1 MITPLA
7 VAAVVAVSTSPVSPG
22 SRYDPDIPTVAQ
34 ITGHAV
40 GSHISTPAEIA
51 AYVEALARA
60 APDRT
65 ELVTYATSEEGRPLH
80 LLAIGSAER
89 MARLGEIKAGLAR
102 LADPRGLP
110 DGEAEE
116 LVRDLPA
123 VVWLYHGVHGDE
135 ISSPEAALALA
146 HHLLAAED
154 DEQVDLIRREAIV
167 LIDPLQ
173 NPDGRARFI
182 ATNALG
188 QGPSPDPEPAAAE
201 HVQPW
206 PGGRANHYLF
216 DMNRDWFAQTQPET
230 RGRLEVF
237 LEWYPQVAID
247 LHEMGGNATYFFAP
261 PAEPLNPHVV
271 ESQARWHER
280 IGRAI
285 AARFDERGVAYFV
298 GEVFDSF
305 YPGYG
310 ETWPMLHGAVGS
322 TYEQASARG
331 LVFRRIDGTELTYLD
346 GIRNHFTAALTTAA
360 AAARGRETLLRE
372 FLEFRRSAVREG
384 QSGELRQYVLVPGQD
399 PARVRRLAELL
410 LAQGI
415 EVRLAEEELVAGGR
429 RFPAGSYVVS
439 LAQPSG
445 RLVRNLLDPRVPMPD
460 EYIQEQE
467 RRHEK
472 RLPDEIYDVTAWSL
486 PLVFDV
492 ECVGSG
498 TVSGRTRAWTPEAEP
513 GPAASGPLEEAK
525 VAWLLPWGV
534 GTAKAVVE
542 ALEAGIRLRVA
553 EGEATL
559 GGRTFPAGTAIVRRA
574 ENADDVRATLGPIVS
589 RHHAE
594 AVAIDS
600 GYPQSG
606 VSLGSFKVRPLS
618 SPRVLLAWDT
628 PTSSLSAGWARWVL
642 ERRYGQRVSVVRVST
657 LRRVEL
663 ERFDVIVLP
672 SGRYADEVGEKLVER
687 LRAWIRE
694 GGTLVALAEAAR
706 WLTTEDVGLLA
717 TSTELRGGCPE
728 KAPPDAEDED
738 DEDDEEPSSGTCDV
752 KTDEPYDLES
762 AIRPERERP
771 GAIPGALLR
780 VQLDPEHWLSAGSD
794 GEIQVI
800 VDGRRVFSP
809 LKLDKGRNVGVFA
822 SKEDVVASGL
832 VWDEAREQLARKAF
846 LMHQPLGRGQV
857 IAFAEDPNY
866 RGYAEATELL
876 FMNAVLLGPAHR
888 ERDLYEGAPRGGL
901 VRRGEGP

>member
-7 VAAVVAVSTSPVSPG
+7 VAALVTISASPVSPET
-22 SRYDPDIPTVAQ
+22 RYDPDIPTLAQ

-40 GSHISTPAEIA
+40 GAHVSTPAEIA
-51 AYVEALARA
+51 AYVEALATA

-80 LLAIGSAER
+80 VLAIGSAER

-110 DGEAEE
+110 DEQAEE

-135 ISSPEAALALA
+135 ISSPEAGLALA

-182 ATNALG
+182 AANALG

-237 LEWYPQVAID
+237 LEWYPQVVVD

-271 ESQARWHER
+271 EAQVRWHER
-280 IGRAI
+280 IGRAM
-285 AARFDERGVAYFV
+285 AARFDEQGVAYFV
-298 GEVFDSF
+298 REVFDSF

-346 GIRNHFTAALTTAA
+346 GIRNHFTAALTTAVTVA
-360 AAARGRETLLRE
+360 HGRETLLRD

-384 QSGELRQYVLVPGQD
+384 ESGELRHYVLVPGRD
-399 PARVRRLAELL
+399 PARARRLAELL
-410 LAQGI
+410 VTQGI
-415 EVRLAEEELVAGGR
+415 EVRLAEEELLADER
-429 RFPAGSYVVS
+429 RFPAGSYVVP

-445 RLVRNLLDPRVPMPD
+445 RLVRNLLDPRVPMPVD
-460 EYIQEQE
+460 YIEEQE
-467 RRHEK
+467 RRREK

-492 ECVGSG
+492 ECVGSES
-498 TVSGRTRAWTPEAEP
+498 VSGRTRAWTAEAEP
-513 GPAASGPLEEAK
+513 GPGASDPLEEAK

-542 ALEAGIRLRVA
+542 ALEAGIEVRVA
-553 EGEATL
+553 DGETTL
-559 GGRTFPAGTAIVRRA
+559 GGRTFPAGTAIVRPA
-574 ENADDVRATLGPIVS
+574 ENADDVRETLGPIVS

-600 GYPQSG
+600 GYPESG
-606 VSLGSFKVRPLS
+606 VSIGSFKVRPLS
-618 SPRVLLAWDT
+618 PPRVLLAWDT

-672 SGRYADEVGEKLVER
+672 SGRYADEVGETLVQR

-706 WLTTEDVGLLA
+706 WLTTDDVGLLA

-728 KAPPDAEDED
+728 ETPSEVEEEDDDSEGEDED
-738 DEDDEEPSSGTCDV
+738 TTRGTCAV

-771 GAIPGALLR
+771 GAVPGALLR

-888 ERDLYEGAPRGGL
+888 ERGLYDD
-901 VRRGEGP
+901 